1 MSKRNLFVLFA
12 IVILALTAACGK
24 TEETTPATSPAP
36 AAAPAAAVDPATA
49 GTITGRVSFEGAKP
63 KAKPIRMDQDA
74 FCAKAHTTPISFEDV
89 VVNDNGTLR
98 NVLVY
103 VKTGLEGRTFT
114 APTEAAKLDQIG
126 CQYVPHVVSL
136 MKDQKLDVVN
146 SDNTNH
152 NVNVLAE
159 QNRPWNKSQ
168 APNKS
173 EVETFPREEIVI
185 PVKCNIHPWMKS
197 YIAVLSHPFH
207 AVTGADGTFELKGL
221 PPGDYEIEA
230 WHEKYG
236 TKTQKVTVAASE
248 SKAADFAFQPAP

>member
-12 IVILALTAACGK
+12 VAALALAVGCGK
-24 TEETTPATSPAP
+24 TEETAPVTTAP
-36 AAAPAAAVDPATA
+36 AAASATTIDPATA
-49 GTITGRVSFEGAKP
+49 GSITGKVSFEGEKP

-74 FCAKAHTTPISFEDV
+74 FCSKAHATPIFFEDV

-103 VKTGLEGRTFT
+103 VKGGLEGRTFT
-114 APTEAAKLDQIG
+114 APAEAAKLDQTG

-146 SDNTNH
+146 SDSTNH

-173 EVETFPREEIVI
+173 DVESFPREEIVI
-185 PVKCNIHPWMKS
+185 PVKCNIHPWMKT
-197 YIAVLSHPFH
+197 YIGVFSHPFH